1 MRWLGGGSEQLLDWL
16 VALPWGQISLAAGL
30 FALYLLGFWVTT
42 RSPGEGGMRRVRGS
56 GEMPFLDHL
65 EELRWRLI
73 WVGSAVLVL
82 SIAGFFLVTQFDII
96 GLLKRPI
103 EPLVPNGQLLFTSPT
118 EPMTVTLKLSFV
130 IGVILAVPIIVY
142 HVWSFLSPALMDKE
156 RKVAAPAVIGGFAL
170 FLVGVAM
177 AYFLVLPLGL
187 RFLLGFQ
194 TQALNPIITIGEY
207 LKFATR
213 LILAFGI
220 IFELPLVSLLLALLG
235 LITAGTLRRFRRHAI
250 VGVAMLS
257 AILTPADVGTMLMMM
272 GPLVLLYEVSILL
285 VAVVD
290 RRRLAEP
297 SVEAIAD

>member
-1 MRWLGGGSEQLLDWL
+1 MRWLGGGSEQLLEWL
-16 VALPWGQISLAAGL
+16 ATLPWGQIVLVAGL

-42 RSPGEGGMRRVRGS
+42 RSPSEGSFRRASGS

-82 SIAGFFLVTQFDII
+82 AIAGFFLVTEFDII

-103 EPLVPNGQLLFTSPT
+103 EPLVPDGQLLFTSPT

-130 IGVILAVPIIVY
+130 VGVVLAVPMIVY
-142 HVWSFLSPALMDKE
+142 HTWSFLSPALLEKE
-156 RKVAAPAVIGGFAL
+156 RKVAIPAVIGGFVL
-170 FLVGVAM
+170 FLIGVAM

-235 LITAGTLRRFRRHAI
+235 LITASTLRRFRRHAI

-297 SVEAIAD
+297 GVEAIAD

>member
-1 MRWLGGGSEQLLDWL
+1 MRWLLTGSQIFSWLGSLAWGRIGLTSSL
-16 VALPWGQISLAAGL
+16 VALY
-30 FALYLLGFWVTT
+30 FLGFYVAA
-42 RSPGEGGMRRVRGS
+42 RGPGRRAPRARDG

-73 WVGSAVLVL
+73 WVGSSVLIL
-82 SIAGFFLVTQFDII
+82 SVAGFFLVTELDII

-103 EPLVPNGQLLFTSPT
+103 EPLVPDGQLLFTSPT

-130 IGVILAVPIIVY
+130 VGIVLGVPIIVY
-142 HVWSFLSPALMDKE
+142 HVWGFLSPALMQRE
-156 RKVAAPAVIGGFAL
+156 RDVAIPAVIGGFFL
-170 FLVGVAM
+170 FLIGVAM

-220 IFELPLVSLLLALLG
+220 IFELPLVSLLLAMLG
-235 LITAGTLRRFRRHAI
+235 LITADTLRRFRRHAI
-250 VGVAMLS
+250 VGVAALS

-272 GPLVLLYEVSILL
+272 VPLVLLYEVSILL
-285 VAVVD
+285 VAVMD
-290 RRRLAEP
+290 RRRLAGSSLGP
-297 SVEAIAD
+297 DSG

>member
-1 MRWLGGGSEQLLDWL
+1 ML
-16 VALPWGQISLAAGL
+16 VLTV
-30 FALYLLGFWVTT
+30 LYLVVFFIAA
-42 RSPGEGGMRRVRGS
+42 RSPGSGGLRRAEAS
-56 GEMPFLDHL
+56 GEMPFLEHL

-73 WVGSAVLVL
+73 WVGGSVLLLAV
-82 SIAGFFLVTQFDII
+82 AGFFVVTEFDVI

-103 EPLVPNGQLLFTSPT
+103 QPLIPEGQLLFTSPT

-130 IGVILAVPIIVY
+130 FGLVLGVPIIVY
-142 HVWSFLSPALMDKE
+142 HTWAFLAPALLEKE
-156 RKVAAPAVIGGFAL
+156 RRVAVPAVIGGFAL
-170 FLVGVAM
+170 FLLGVAM

-213 LILAFGI
+213 MILAFGI

-235 LITAGTLRRFRRHAI
+235 LISASTLRRFRRHAI
-250 VGVAMLS
+250 VAVAVLS
-257 AILTPADVGTMLMMM
+257 AILTPADVSTMLMMM
-272 GPLVLLYEVSILL
+272 VPLIVLYEVSILL

-290 RRRLAEP
+290 RRRIAEP
-297 SVEAIAD
+297 GVEAITD